1 MESHELEI
9 SLKAFRDYV
18 IQQAKSNLSKQKKNA
33 SKTLYNSLKGKYNAK
48 SNVFDVTFEMA
59 YYGQFIDWGVSGVK
73 KKYNTPFSYKSK
85 MPPPNKLDK
94 WIVKRGIAPR
104 DKQGR
109 FLTRKQIQFLIARGI
124 YKNGIKPSLFFTK
137 PYTQALKRLPD
148 TVVKQYGMDIDN
160 YINNI
165 LNNMSNGN

>member
-1 MESHELEI
+1 M
-9 SLKAFRDYV
+9 
-18 IQQAKSNLSKQKKNA
+18 
-33 SKTLYNSLKGKYNAK
+33 
-48 SNVFDVTFEMA
+48 FDVTFEMA

-73 KKYNTPFSYKSK
+73 RKYNTPFKFTNK

-137 PYTQALKRLPD
+137 PYIQALKRLPD
-148 TVVKQYGMDIDN
+148 TVVKHYGMDIDN